1 MHCEC
6 GAHGSLV
13 VSSLTARSAPDC
25 HISTEEPTLKADPIA
40 QRKLLDLAELDARI
54 GQVRHQL
61 KSLPEHQQLSD
72 LQNRR
77 AELDAKRRDARIVV
91 DDLTREQKKSDQ
103 DVEQVKAR
111 RTRDQG
117 KIDQGLVTNPKDLE
131 RLTHELESLE
141 RRINTLED
149 IELEIMEKV
158 EEATASLTEYE
169 EALATT
175 DAEIALVL
183 KARDEKSQAA
193 QSELDTVTEQR
204 AVEVFS
210 IPGDLLALYDK
221 IREKQG
227 VGAAMLR
234 ARRCEGCQLTLNPSD
249 LARIT
254 KTPADEVV
262 RCEECSRILV
272 RTDESGL

>member
-1 MHCEC
+1 MHGQH

-13 VSSLTARSAPDC
+13 LPPLSLAPLTF

-40 QRKLLDLAELDARI
+40 QRKLLELAELDARI

-61 KSLPEHQQLSD
+61 KALPEHQQLAD
-72 LQNRR
+72 LQKRR
-77 AELDAKRRDARIVV
+77 AELDAKVRDARIVV

-149 IELEIMEKV
+149 VELEIMERV
-158 EEATASLTEYE
+158 EEATASLNEYA

-175 DAEIALVL
+175 DDEIALVL
-183 KARDEKSQAA
+183 KARDEKSAVA
-193 QSELDTVTEQR
+193 QTELDQVIEKR
-204 AVEVFS
+204 GVEVYS
-210 IPGDLLALYDK
+210 VPDDLLALYDK

-254 KTPADEVV
+254 KTAADEVV
-262 RCEECSRILV
+262 RCEECTRILV